1 MEKVEHEK
9 CTTRKK
15 CNMIIIQH
23 EKSVTWKKYNTK
35 SVLQHEKSAT

>member
-1 MEKVEHEK
+1 MEKVQHEK

-15 CNMIIIQH
+15 CNMKIIQH

-35 SVLQHEKSAT
+35 SALQHEKSAT